1 MKTYSSTEM
10 ARLFDVHPNTI
21 RLYERIGYIGKAIR
35 RENNYREFT
44 EKHVMQL
51 HISRAVMAYP
61 FTNHGI
67 RSTGKAIIN
76 ASSQQQI
83 EEAKRF
89 ADLYITRIKTE
100 IQLAEETE
108 IALKKWAYGEVDELT
123 SSSEPSISHEEGSE
137 IVNRQLTRKAI
148 AAWLD
153 VTTEAVRN
161 WERNGLITPSGK
173 HANGE
178 VYFVEADKMRL
189 RLIYMLRQCGYSMSA
204 IFRCMHLYDE
214 GKKEN
219 LVSALEGEGVQEIL
233 SAGDNWIKAL
243 KEVYEAAIKI
253 PMMIEQLEKLI

>member
-1 MKTYSSTEM
+1 MKTYSPTEM
-10 ARLFDVHPNTI
+10 ARLFNVHPNTI
-21 RLYERIGYIGKAIR
+21 RLYERIGYIGKAVR

-44 EKHVMQL
+44 QKHIMQL

-76 ASSQQQI
+76 ASSQEQI

-89 ADLYITRIKTE
+89 ATLYITRIKTE
-100 IQLAEETE
+100 IQLAYETE
-108 IALKKWAYGEVDELT
+108 LELKNWAYGKADR
-123 SSSEPSISHEEGSE
+123 SISGLELSKSNDRCRERANG
-137 IVNRQLTRKAI
+137 QLTRKTI

-153 VTTEAVRN
+153 VTTESVRN

-173 HANGE
+173 TVNGE
-178 VYFVEADKMRL
+178 VYFIEADKKRL

-214 GKKEN
+214 GNKED
-219 LVSALEGEGVQEIL
+219 LVSALEGEGIQEIL
-233 SAGDNWIKAL
+233 SAGDNWIKTL
-243 KEVYEAAIKI
+243 KEVYEAAMDI
-253 PMMIEQLEKLI
+253 PQIIEQLEKLI